1 MFSLSSVTVDE
12 RRHYSTA
19 MVSLLG
25 SNSLAR
31 MDQFLGIAR
40 SCLETI
46 GAELWF
52 YNVEKSSYNSGK
64 TSYRPKQVCSS
75 PSTKLIN
82 FYGAFRA
89 NNNNVT
95 SIEYIQDNLL
105 EYI

>member
-25 SNSLAR
+25 SNSPAR

-64 TSYRPKQVCSS
+64 TSYMQEKNWRNHFMR
-75 PSTKLIN
+75 KLIN
-82 FYGAFRA
+82 AEVKVAVIGLNKYAA
-89 NNNNVT
+89 PHQQ
-95 SIEYIQDNLL
+95 S
-105 EYI
+105 